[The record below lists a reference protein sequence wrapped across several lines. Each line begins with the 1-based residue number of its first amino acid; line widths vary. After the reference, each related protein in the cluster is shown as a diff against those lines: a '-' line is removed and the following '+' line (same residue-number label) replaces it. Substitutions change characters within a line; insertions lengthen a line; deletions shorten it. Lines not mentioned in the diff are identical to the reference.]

1 MQLEL
6 TLFTLIPMYI
16 RLPTREEIHQAFV
29 KEEEAV
35 VELIL
40 GLGRSLEELVKQL
53 ETQATVRKNYKPD
66 SAKIAKTA
74 VNRPRVMAMK
84 NRNGR

>member
-1 MQLEL
+1 MQIEL

-29 KEEEAV
+29 KGEEAV

-40 GLGRSLEELVKQL
+40 GLGLSLEELAKQL
-53 ETQATVRKNYKPD
+53 ETQAAALKE
-66 SAKIAKTA
+66 
-74 VNRPRVMAMK
+74 
-84 NRNGR
+84 